1 MDFLQNHIEA
11 LIFCSP
17 TPIRIAEIK
26 SCLSE
31 MFNAEVPEE
40 DILGALQRLEEKFQ
54 AEEFSFQL
62 YKAAGGYQFLTKP
75 AYQTSI
81 GIMLKQQSKK
91 RLSTSAMETLSII
104 AYKQPISK
112 TEIENIRGVNCDYAV
127 QKLLDKSL
135 IEITGKA
142 DTIGRPMLY
151 GTTPKFMEYFGIN
164 DLSEL
169 PVPKEATADIN
180 TIGQNAES
188 PELEMVVEESV
199 EVAIDD
205 AGDAQVEEIGEV
217 QTEEAADTIGE
228 AEVAGA
234 IEEVSEEEIVNEQES
249 SSFTDGEDLTEDP
262 AFTDEGEGEPED
274 ESPDPE
280 EPEKQS
286 DAQA

>member
-1 MDFLQNHIEA
+1 
-11 LIFCSP
+11 
-17 TPIRIAEIK
+17 
-26 SCLSE
+26 
-31 MFNAEVPEE
+31 MFNAEIPEE
-40 DILGALQRLEEKFQ
+40 DILGALQRLEEKFE

-75 AYQTSI
+75 AYQASI

-164 DLSEL
+164 DLNQL
-169 PVPKEATADIN
+169 PIPKEAMAEVN

-188 PELEMVVEESV
+188 PEQDMEAVASTEERISGGVIESVATDRQVDALAVEEELTSSIV
-199 EVAIDD
+199 EEEVDRLEIASADEGVGEPDIESPEKPDEPENQP
-205 AGDAQVEEIGEV
+205 DAQ
-217 QTEEAADTIGE
+217 T
-228 AEVAGA
+228 
-234 IEEVSEEEIVNEQES
+234 
-249 SSFTDGEDLTEDP
+249 
-262 AFTDEGEGEPED
+262 
-274 ESPDPE
+274 
-280 EPEKQS
+280 
-286 DAQA
+286 